1 MTVSNNVALI
11 ISPPS
16 SNPSPIPRD
25 PLSPGSPRPA
35 LPLSPAP
42 FPRLGLTPHSRSKH
56 TRTLIVPQT
65 QAHLHPVANSEAVQ
79 RPSSS
84 GRPLCRRPA
93 SGEPDGPSSLSLGSV
108 RSRRASEEAPCSLDG
123 SRQPQHLGGRAAP
136 PSWDSSPHL
145 APPPSQPGS
154 VGSTSSSTP
163 SPQTPNLEGG
173 WTSCLPQMLGRL
185 PQSGQPRLLQVQ
197 TKEPPLSTSRP
208 ARVRQPRV
216 EQCSPLC

>member
-25 PLSPGSPRPA
+25 TRPLSPGSQRPA

-42 FPRLGLTPHSRSKH
+42 FPSLGLTPHSRSKH
-56 TRTLIVPQT
+56 IRTLIVPQT
-65 QAHLHPVANSEAVQ
+65 QAHLRPVANSEAVQ

-84 GRPLCRRPA
+84 GSPLCRRPA
-93 SGEPDGPSSLSLGSV
+93 SREPDGPSSLSLGSV

-123 SRQPQHLGGRAAP
+123 SRQPQHLGGRTPP

-154 VGSTSSSTP
+154 VGSTSLSTP

-173 WTSCLPQMLGRL
+173 WTSCLVREKSPTNVRKTSQIRAAKAS
-185 PQSGQPRLLQVQ
+185 PSA

-208 ARVRQPRV
+208 ARVRQP
-216 EQCSPLC
+216 